1 MLSIGSEAIFKADNL
16 TSAHFFVLAGRV
28 KILRLRSVLRN
39 LSESCGQAG
48 AADYLEYFLTAAENL
63 KKTPYLVLL
72 ASRSDLSVFE
82 LRPSD
87 LWGAGLVYEYRLL
100 GFGSSLF
107 TAGDYNGNRAV
118 IAPAK

>member
-1 MLSIGSEAIFKADNL
+1 MLSIGREAIFNADGPN
-16 TSAHFFVLAGRV
+16 SAHFFLLRGRSE
-28 KILRLRSVLRN
+28 ILRIRPVLGI

-48 AADYLEYFLTAAENL
+48 AADDLEYFLTAAENL

-72 ASRSDLSVFE
+72 ASRPDLSVSE

-87 LWGAGLVYEYRLL
+87 LWGAVLVYEYRLL

-107 TAGDYNGNRAV
+107 TAGDYNGSRAV
-118 IAPAK
+118 IAPDR